1 MRILASFLAY
11 FRDTSVA
18 QVRELRKAYYATVS
32 LMDAQLGRVLDT
44 LESTGL
50 DKNTIVTFIG

>member
-1 MRILASFLAY
+1 L
-11 FRDTSVA
+11 DTSVA